1 MHVLQTY
8 HLHAQRK
15 IETQLK
21 IKHYQRE
28 RNYSCWVFGYGKEVT
43 QKCLKQNS
51 TSSTVNFSSMD
62 KLVNEK
68 VSETR
73 IQELEQKDKIRESE
87 LQEMKE
93 REKISES
100 KFEELIAHISF
111 LESAVM
117 AALGYQSNKDAYP

>member
-1 MHVLQTY
+1 
-8 HLHAQRK
+8 
-15 IETQLK
+15 
-21 IKHYQRE
+21 
-28 RNYSCWVFGYGKEVT
+28 
-43 QKCLKQNS
+43 
-51 TSSTVNFSSMD
+51 MD
-62 KLVNEK
+62 KFVNEK
-68 VSETR
+68 VSEAR